1 MDARER
7 RLAENEALFRD
18 VNEGIEA
25 QASAFGRDGHLYEFL
40 CECSNRDCN
49 ARIVMALAGYEAVR
63 SESNRFAV
71 KPGHHLP
78 DIETVVRRTDE
89 YWLVE
94 KEDAAAD
101 LVEELDPRKDE

>member
-7 RLAENEALFRD
+7 RLAENEALFRE

-25 QASAFGRDGHLYEFL
+25 QASKFGGDGHGYEFL

-49 ARIVMALAGYEAVR
+49 ARIVMTLPEYESVR
-63 SESNRFAV
+63 RDSNHFAV
-71 KPGHHLP
+71 MPGHHLP
-78 DIETVVRRTDE
+78 EIEKVVRRTDG

-94 KEDAAAD
+94 KQDDAAE
-101 LVEELDPRKDE
+101 LVEELDPRSDG